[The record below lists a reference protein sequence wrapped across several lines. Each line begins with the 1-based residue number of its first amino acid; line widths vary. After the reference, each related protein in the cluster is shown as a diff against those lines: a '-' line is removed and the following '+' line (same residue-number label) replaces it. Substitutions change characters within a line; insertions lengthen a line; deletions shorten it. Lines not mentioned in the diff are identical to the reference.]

1 PRGLSGRIPRPRRA
15 RRRGPL
21 HHFRGG
27 KINISS
33 YRHRCGLHRHLL
45 FDRGPLMSIISVRDL
60 VVEYD
65 GRRVLNELNLDI
77 EQGETMVLLGG
88 SGSGKSTLLRHII
101 GLERP
106 RSGSVSV
113 KGIDITRCSQPEL
126 KLVRR
131 SIGVAFQSA
140 ALFNSL
146 SVEDNVALPLR
157 EHTLLAPSIIDLMV
171 WMKLAVVGLAE
182 FGKLHPQELSGGMKK
197 RAAVARALALD
208 PEILV
213 FDEPSAGLDPIVA
226 AELDELI
233 LLLKQAFQMTVIVV
247 THELPSAF
255 RIADRIAML
264 YKGSFLAVGT
274 KDEIKTSEHP
284 RIRQFIDRV
293 PGTTTQTRTVAA
305 YFEKYLQSQEI
316 NR

>member
-1 PRGLSGRIPRPRRA
+1 
-15 RRRGPL
+15 
-21 HHFRGG
+21 
-27 KINISS
+27 
-33 YRHRCGLHRHLL
+33 
-45 FDRGPLMSIISVRDL
+45 MSIISVRDL

-65 GRRVLNELNLDI
+65 GRRVLDGLTLDI

-88 SGSGKSTLLRHII
+88 SGSGKTTLLRHII

-106 RSGSVSV
+106 RSGSVFV
-113 KGIDITRCSQPEL
+113 KGIDITRCSQSEL
-126 KLVRR
+126 KMVRR

-146 SVEDNVALPLR
+146 SVEDNIALPLR
-157 EHTLLAPSIIDLMV
+157 EHTSLAPSIIDLMV

-233 LLLKQAFQMTVIVV
+233 LFLKQAFQMTVIVV

-264 YKGSFLAVGT
+264 YEGSFLAVGT
-274 KDEIKTSEHP
+274 KDEIKTSGHP
-284 RIRQFIDRV
+284 RIRQFLGRV
-293 PGTTTQTRTVAA
+293 PDNTPQTNTVEA
-305 YFEKYLQSQEI
+305 YFEKYIHSQEI

>member
-1 PRGLSGRIPRPRRA
+1 MA
-15 RRRGPL
+15 
-21 HHFRGG
+21 
-27 KINISS
+27 
-33 YRHRCGLHRHLL
+33 
-45 FDRGPLMSIISVRDL
+45 IISIRDL
-60 VVEYD
+60 VAEYT
-65 GRRVLNELNLDI
+65 GRRVLDKLSLDI
-77 EQGETMVLLGG
+77 EPGETMVLLGG
-88 SGSGKSTLLRHII
+88 SGSGKSTLLRHIL

-106 RSGSVSV
+106 DSGSVSV
-113 KGIDITRCSQPEL
+113 KGTDITRCSEAEL
-126 KLVRR
+126 KRLRH

-157 EHTLLAPSIIDLMV
+157 EHTALAPSIIDLMV

-233 LLLKQAFQMTVIVV
+233 LVLKQAFQMTVIVV

-264 YKGSFLAVGT
+264 YQGSFLAVGT
-274 KDEIKTSEHP
+274 RDEIRASTHP
-284 RIRQFIDRV
+284 RIRQFLDRV
-293 PGTTTQTRTVAA
+293 PESTAQALALETH
-305 YFEKYLQSQEI
+305 FEKYLEWKEVK
-316 NR
+316 R

>member
-1 PRGLSGRIPRPRRA
+1 MAIV
-15 RRRGPL
+15 
-21 HHFRGG
+21 
-27 KINISS
+27 
-33 YRHRCGLHRHLL
+33 
-45 FDRGPLMSIISVRDL
+45 SIREL

-65 GRRVLNELNLDI
+65 GRRVLDGLNLDI

-88 SGSGKSTLLRHII
+88 SGSGKSTLLRQII

-106 RSGSVSV
+106 HSGSVSV
-113 KGIDITRCSQPEL
+113 KGTDITRCSQAEL
-126 KLVRR
+126 KQVRR

-146 SVEDNVALPLR
+146 SVEDNIALPLR
-157 EHTLLAPSIIDLMV
+157 EHTALAPSIIDLMV

-226 AELDELI
+226 AELDDLI

-247 THELPSAF
+247 SHELPSAF

-264 YKGSFLAVGT
+264 YKGSFLAVGS
-274 KDEIKTSEHP
+274 KDEIRGSEHP
-284 RIRQFIDRV
+284 QIRQFLDRV
-293 PGTTTQTRTVAA
+293 PGNIAQTPVVEAF
-305 YFEKYLQSQEI
+305 FEKYMQS
-316 NR
+316 